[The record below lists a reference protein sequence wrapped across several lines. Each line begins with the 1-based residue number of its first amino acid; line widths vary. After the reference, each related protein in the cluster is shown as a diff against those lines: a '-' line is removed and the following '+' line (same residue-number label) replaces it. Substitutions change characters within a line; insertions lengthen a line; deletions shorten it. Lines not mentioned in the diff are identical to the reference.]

1 MVEVSTGGP
10 TPRLRR
16 EEPLPRLVRLG
27 DLRADWEA
35 DAAAVYTARLNGT
48 PRGAATGLPALDR
61 ALGGLL
67 SPGIH
72 VLHGKPGAG
81 KSALGLQ
88 IAGTCGCPG
97 LLISCEMGILELTRR
112 VVARTTGTFLGRL
125 KSGEFSP
132 QQSLALFDRACGA
145 VPDLVLADATQAFA
159 SPDWLRDA
167 ALVARGESGHLLIV
181 VDSAHRWAE
190 ASPVAGSEYE
200 VLNAGL
206 ADLHALALALG
217 CAILAVAERN
227 RANMSEGGLS
237 AGAGTRKFEYGA
249 ESVLDLTG
257 DAKASPDAAGE
268 IDVALKLEKNR
279 NGAAGRE
286 IPLKF
291 HGALQRFR
299 EV

>member
-1 MVEVSTGGP
+1 MAQVSTP
-10 TPRLRR
+10 EPPSTARR

-35 DAAAVYTARLNGT
+35 DAAAVYTARLLGT
-48 PRGAATGLPALDR
+48 PRGAATGLPSLDR
-61 ALGGLL
+61 ELGGLL

-72 VLHGKPGAG
+72 VLHGKPGVG
-81 KSALGLQ
+81 KSAFALQ

-97 LLISCEMGILELTRR
+97 LLVSCEMGILELTRR

-125 KSGEFSP
+125 KSGELSP
-132 QQSLALFDRACGA
+132 QQSLALFDHACAA

-159 SPDWLRDA
+159 SREWLREA
-167 ALVARGESGHLLIV
+167 AEAVRGKSEHLLIGI
-181 VDSAHRWAE
+181 DSVHSWAE
-190 ASPVAGSEYE
+190 ASPVVGSEYE
-200 VLNAGL
+200 WLNAGL
-206 ADLHALALALG
+206 ADLHSLAAELG

-227 RANMSEGGLS
+227 RANMSAGGLS

-257 DAKASPDAAGE
+257 EAKAAPDAAGE
-268 IDVALKLEKNR
+268 IDVTLRLEKNR

-286 IPLKF
+286 IKLKF